1 MTDLLIMTYELKT
14 YAHTAHSATTFFYL
28 ATMHESLVEEAAA
41 AS

>member
-1 MTDLLIMTYELKT
+1 MTKIMTDYELMT